1 MLKMSRKCK
10 DYADFESESVVY
22 GRYKKLNEYL
32 KRRCSE
38 LGTNA
43 ELKGKSVRMQNLVM
57 AQKIGDILLTKANE
71 RV

>member
-1 MLKMSRKCK
+1 MSRRCK

-22 GRYKKLNEYL
+22 GRYKTLNNWL

-38 LGTNA
+38 LGTKA
-43 ELKGKSVRMQNLVM
+43 DLKGKSVRMQNLIM
-57 AQKIGDILLTKANE
+57 AQKIGEILLTKANK

>member
-1 MLKMSRKCK
+1 MSRRCK
-10 DYADFESESVVY
+10 DYSDFESENVVY
-22 GRYKKLNEYL
+22 GRYKTLNNWL

-57 AQKIGDILLTKANE
+57 VQKIGEILLTKANE